1 MVATTTF
8 MLARMLLVAALLKA
22 MRKAGLL
29 RTVLKGVSN
38 LKDKTYLQSVS
49 ATLDAINDPD
59 RSAAKWAGQL
69 GESLIPFSSALRN
82 YGNSDPYMR
91 EARSLL
97 DNMLDRMPGFS
108 RNLPPQRDAFGYPV
122 KVRTG
127 LVFQDNAD
135 DIVDA
140 EQIRMFQETGKGI
153 TVPTSY
159 DMGGVDLRDI
169 AVEGPDGPTTAYD
182 RLREIGIQ
190 PEGAPK
196 PMKEA
201 VADVI
206 RSETYQM
213 APDGTERG
221 TKLWMLQE
229 VISKYRDAAT
239 KQLLREYPQEVGEP
253 TSARAKEVR
262 EAWRQ
267 AQSGGT
273 SPATQSQV
281 QDLLAGYG
289 IR

>member
-1 MVATTTF
+1 
-8 MLARMLLVAALLKA
+8 
-22 MRKAGLL
+22 MRDELTAFA
-29 RTVLKGVSN
+29 VE
-38 LKDKTYLQSVS
+38 
-49 ATLDAINDPD
+49 AIFKDPD
-59 RSAAKWAGQL
+59 AVLPDNFWAAYSKVEPEARVKIQ
-69 GESLIPFSSALRN
+69 ELRN
-82 YGNSDPYMR
+82 AAIKG
-91 EARSLL
+91 
-97 DNMLDRMPGFS
+97 
-108 RNLPPQRDAFGYPV
+108 
-122 KVRTG
+122 
-127 LVFQDNAD
+127 NAD

-159 DMGGVDLRDI
+159 DMGGVDLRDLT
-169 AVEGPDGPTTAYD
+169 VEGPDGPTTAYD

-190 PEGAPK
+190 PEGADN

-213 APDGTERG
+213 APDGKERG

-262 EAWRQ
+262 EAYRQ
-267 AQSGGT
+267 AQSGGMA
-273 SPATQSQV
+273 PATGSQV
-281 QDLLAGYG
+281 QELLAGYG
-289 IR
+289 IK